1 MEGLSAVKEIMSF
14 VNEFGFIPV
23 MLVICI
29 IFYFLNKDNK
39 KSFEKINQSISSLKE
54 SIENVKNKSDDA
66 DKHIRIAFDKQFDKI
81 TEQLTLL
88 GREIDYIGSAYIP
101 KEQHY
106 KDIEGWK
113 AEINYLRKETSRM
126 PYELMKLLMQQNGEK
141 NETEYSAG

>member
-66 DKHIRIAFDKQFDKI
+66 DKHIRVAFEKQFDKI

-126 PYELMKLLMQQNGEK
+126 PYELMRLLMQQRGEK
-141 NETEYSAG
+141 NETESSAG